1 MKTSK
6 ITFTAVAAGCAACAL
21 FATPSTNSL
30 EAVKADWYEGRYTN
44 VYELAV
50 ERFASNS
57 NDLVAAHLAME
68 YETCFGSREAFS
80 NSVMRLVEITDTVT
94 HPALTNEF
102 AETRE
107 DWIWYATEFL
117 PSRTDEQLEQH
128 RAKCRQIH
136 RVLSSDYILEMIDDA
151 GLW

>member
-1 MKTSK
+1 MKPTHT
-6 ITFTAVAAGCAACAL
+6 IIAGIGAIFAALALCAS
-21 FATPSTNSL
+21 PSTNTL

-102 AETRE
+102 AETRA

-128 RAKCRQIH
+128 RAKCQQIH